1 LRHTFISALPFM
13 LSALSHNFVAQDI
26 VRGTVT
32 FPEPPTQQAIACAPG
47 AHEHEVR

>member
-1 LRHTFISALPFM
+1 M

-26 VRGTVT
+26 FRGTVT
-32 FPEPPTQQAIACAPG
+32 FPEPPRSRLKRVPSE